1 MGYQMKTNRVVRVIL
16 GLIVLILFG
25 VYCYIRAS
33 YTPFSDDIG
42 APPKPAQTAPPAET
56 AAPENSGE
64 AAPEGTEET
73 PAVEATPEPTV
84 DPNSPEGR
92 ALAAGLPAPP
102 DIDINSWEYILV
114 SKAHEIGEYAP
125 PEVVKVSSSG
135 CPQDS
140 RIAEALQSFA
150 DGCEAAGLPVYL
162 SSGYRTYN
170 EQYQNFQRKLN
181 EGLSREVAATIVNPP
196 GASEHQTGL
205 CCDITD
211 IYRNPKTQD
220 LENTETF
227 QWLYAHCAEYGF
239 ILRYP
244 KGEEAEAITENIY
257 EPWHFRYVGTEAAA
271 YIMENNLTLEEFW
284 YLYNGEPVPGSS
296 RFGG

>member
-1 MGYQMKTNRVVRVIL
+1 MKTNRVVRVIL

-25 VYCYIRAS
+25 VYCYLKAS
-33 YTPFSDDIG
+33 YTPFSEDIDKL
-42 APPKPAQTAPPAET
+42 AVPAET
-56 AAPENSGE
+56 AAPAETAVPAENSGDV
-64 AAPEGTEET
+64 PTENSGDV
-73 PAVEATPEPTV
+73 PAENNEPTPEPTV
-84 DPNSPEGR
+84 DPDSPEGR

-140 RIAEALQSFA
+140 RIADALQAFI
-150 DGCEAAGLPVYL
+150 DGCAAEGLPVYL

-170 EQYQNFQRKLN
+170 EQAQNFQRKLD
-181 EGLSREVAATIVNPP
+181 EGYSREVAATIVNPP

-220 LENTETF
+220 LENTETY

-296 RFGG
+296 RFG